1 LIWSDLYPLL
11 ANRHHVKENSS
22 LFLLIPSLEKQTVW
36 DWSLYCCSLVLLW
49 FKLRVLRKIPSCYII
64 YCTVTMWEQ
73 NLYLQATCQ
82 LEDTISNLPV
92 FTCFTKTNQAP
103 GWVSEVSTI
112 TKSVFQSSVKTV
124 ARKTFLSLVRSSG
137 LICFMRQNY
146 PAAKSPEQDKLL
158 EA

>member
-1 LIWSDLYPLL
+1 
-11 ANRHHVKENSS
+11 
-22 LFLLIPSLEKQTVW
+22 
-36 DWSLYCCSLVLLW
+36 
-49 FKLRVLRKIPSCYII
+49 
-64 YCTVTMWEQ
+64 MWEQ